1 MDRRLAVLS
10 LCLVGLAVLAGCSTG
25 VSTPVPGDGGTTAGP
40 AGTPTVPGE
49 SVRVTVTRI
58 VDGDTVEISYGNGT
72 ADTVRLLGV
81 DTPEVHSANTPEEFE
96 GVPETPAGE
105 NCLRRYGERASAFAE
120 ERLTGERVLLRFD
133 PESDRRG
140 YYGRLLGYLVVD
152 GENFNRELLEEGLA
166 RVYDS
171 SFTRRERFEE
181 IESTA
186 RTDGAGLWSCAADT
200 SAGATVTSTPE
211 TGSSDG
217 RLRIVAINADAE
229 GDDNENLNDE
239 YVVLENTGTES
250 LDLSGWT
257 VTDEAGH
264 RYTFGEFTLGPGD
277 RVTLHTGRGSDTAT
291 SVYWGRSGAVWNNG
305 GDTVTVRDA
314 EGNAV
319 AERSY

>member
-25 VSTPVPGDGGTTAGP
+25 VSTPVPGDDGTTARP

>member
-105 NCLRRYGERASAFAE
+105 KCLRRYGERASAFAE